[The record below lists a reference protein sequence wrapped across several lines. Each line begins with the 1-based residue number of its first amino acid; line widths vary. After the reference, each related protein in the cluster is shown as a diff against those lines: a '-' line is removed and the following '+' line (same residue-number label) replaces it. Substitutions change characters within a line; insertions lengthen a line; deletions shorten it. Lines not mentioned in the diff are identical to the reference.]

1 MLRVL
6 CVCWPPYL
14 AEAHDDQLNRKSEHI
29 ITPSLHQVSGSA
41 TLGTTSCS
49 YLPSA
54 VAEGPTA
61 AARQESLHAKAFYCG
76 DEVPTTRRPTR
87 MAAGTGA
94 APGQAPPDLPSLLL
108 DGRICYIGMPVR

>member
-1 MLRVL
+1 VRL
-6 CVCWPPYL
+6 CYCWLSYL
-14 AEAHDDQLNRKSEHI
+14 ADAHTHQLNRKSEE
-29 ITPSLHQVSGSA
+29 TPTRSVHHLSA
-41 TLGTTSCS
+41 SAALGARSRS

-54 VAEGPTA
+54 LTESPTA